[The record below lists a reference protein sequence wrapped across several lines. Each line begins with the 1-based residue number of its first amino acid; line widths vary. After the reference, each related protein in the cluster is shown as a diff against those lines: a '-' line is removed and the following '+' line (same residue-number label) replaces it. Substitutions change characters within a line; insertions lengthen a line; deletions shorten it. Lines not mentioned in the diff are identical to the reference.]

1 MTDPKTKQTTP
12 EEADKNRIHIKNMVC
27 PRCVMAVKELLNQL
41 DFPVISVELG
51 KAIVGRTPDGW
62 EMTQLRERLQ
72 VIGFELIDDKR
83 LQVVEQIK
91 DSIIELVHYRDNDLK
106 VNLSDYLA
114 DKCHSDYSH
123 LSKLFSEVCG
133 VTIEKYFIAQKIERV
148 KELLLYDELSLNEI
162 ALLMNYSSTAHLSSQ
177 FKQQRGPERRPLDK
191 IL

>member
-1 MTDPKTKQTTP
+1 MAETVL
-12 EEADKNRIHIKNMVC
+12 HIKNMVC

-51 KAIVGRTPDGW
+51 KAIVGRTPDGR

-91 DSIIELVHYRDNDLK
+91 DSIIELVRYRDNDLK

-148 KELLLYDELSLNEI
+148 KELLLYGELSLNEI

-177 FKQQRGPERRPLDK
+177 FKRVTGYTPSQFKQQRGPERRPLDK

>member
-1 MTDPKTKQTTP
+1 MAETVL
-12 EEADKNRIHIKNMVC
+12 HIKNMVC

-91 DSIIELVHYRDNDLK
+91 DSIIELVHYRDND
-106 VNLSDYLA
+106 
-114 DKCHSDYSH
+114 
-123 LSKLFSEVCG
+123 F
-133 VTIEKYFIAQKIERV
+133 
-148 KELLLYDELSLNEI
+148 
-162 ALLMNYSSTAHLSSQ
+162 
-177 FKQQRGPERRPLDK
+177 
-191 IL
+191 